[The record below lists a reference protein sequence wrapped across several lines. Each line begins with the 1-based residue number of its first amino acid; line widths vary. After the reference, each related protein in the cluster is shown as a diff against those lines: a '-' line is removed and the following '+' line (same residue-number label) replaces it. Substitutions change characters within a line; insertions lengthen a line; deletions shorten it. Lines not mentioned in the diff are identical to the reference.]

1 MNGRDWTSFRQLLT
15 AVTLDV
21 GRENEK
27 EGTGSEQWKIIC
39 LEMYAKFSGESYER
53 DPHTTTRIMFGLL
66 FVFVG
71 YGSSNVPMSEIIFK
85 FNDFAIVV

>member
-39 LEMYAKFSGESYER
+39 LEMYEKFSGESYER
-53 DPHTTTRIMFGLL
+53 DPHTTTCSVYCLCLWAM
-66 FVFVG
+66 
-71 YGSSNVPMSEIIFK
+71 SNVPMSEIIFK